1 MQISIIQ
8 GGRVLRTINH
18 EGQTYVEAPTSGEY
32 KLRVHNNSH
41 RRRLAIVSVDGVNVV
56 NGEDASFEGGG
67 YVLDP
72 WQMIDIPGFRRDDG
86 TVAAFKFTE
95 QGGSYAAKMGKGTK
109 NVGVVGLAV
118 FDEKV
123 VRKVVPPPVVIHEHH
138 HHYDDLLRRGVTP
151 DWTLRGGSTTGDPLP
166 NKIGETICNTADV
179 GTEYGS
185 SLTEEQLLEEE
196 RTGIPFG
203 DAPMPCAAG
212 AAGAAG
218 AVDDIDYEPE
228 MTPIGEQPIGA
239 RLDAF
244 KSGDYQP
251 RGGVTRRRRITKS
264 AVTRDVG
271 TGYGRQVRFNTMET
285 TFTRATDAPVLV
297 LSLRYAT
304 RARLESWGV
313 PVEKPNV
320 GPMAANPFPAAS
332 PSVPAPP
339 GWRG

>member
-8 GGRVLRTINH
+8 HGQVLRTIDH

-32 KLRVHNNSH
+32 KLRVHNNCH

-56 NGEDASFEGGG
+56 NGEDASYEGGG

-109 NVGVVGLAV
+109 NVGVIGLAV

-123 VRKVVPPPVVIHEHH
+123 VRKVPTPPVIIHEHH
-138 HHYDDLLRRGVTP
+138 HHYDDLRRRRVIA
-151 DWTLRGGSTTGDPLP
+151 DWTLRGGSTTGDPP
-166 NKIGETICNTADV
+166 GNKIGETICNTADV
-179 GTEYGS
+179 GTEYGAAVPAC
-185 SLTEEQLLEEE
+185 
-196 RTGIPFG
+196 GP
-203 DAPMPCAAG
+203 AG
-212 AAGAAG
+212 AARAI
-218 AVDDIDYEPE
+218 DDLDLDYEPE
-228 MTPIGEQPIGA
+228 MTPISEQPIGA

-244 KSGDYQP
+244 ESGDY
-251 RGGVTRRRRITKS
+251 RGNVRRRRLTQS
-264 AVTRDVG
+264 AATPDVG

-285 TFTRATDAPVLV
+285 TFTRATEAPVLV

-332 PSVPAPP
+332 GPSVPAPP
-339 GWRG
+339 GYRG